1 MSSAQRPE
9 ERAAGRA
16 EDATAGRPGR
26 AAPRSDHAAPRSG
39 MGAVLAGEEFSVG
52 DALGG
57 PRGIVESVLPTA
69 LFVVLFVITRS
80 IPIAGGAAVAVV
92 LVALVVRLVQRQ
104 NPSQVLGGL
113 IGVTVGAIW
122 ALRSGQGTDFYVP
135 GLITNA
141 VAAAVLVVSILARY
155 PLVGV
160 VVGLL
165 DPRVAAWRGKP
176 LARRAY
182 TQATWLFVGL
192 YVLKLAVQLPLYL
205 SGQVAALGVAKLV
218 MGLPLFALVVWLVW
232 MLHRSV
238 RARLEAEAESAPDAT
253 V

>member
-1 MSSAQRPE
+1 MSPE
-9 ERAAGRA
+9 QV
-16 EDATAGRPGR
+16 PGTGS
-26 AAPRSDHAAPRSG
+26 APRPTSGQAPRQGHAAPRSG
-39 MGAVLAGEEFSVG
+39 MGAVLTGEEFSVG

-57 PRGIVESVLPTA
+57 PRGILESVLPTA
-69 LFVVLFVITRS
+69 LFVLLFVITRS

-92 LVALVVRLVQRQ
+92 LLALVVRLVQRQ

-113 IGVTVGAIW
+113 IGVGVGAIW

-155 PLVGV
+155 PLVGL

-165 DPRVAAWRGKP
+165 DPRVASWREQP

-182 TQATWLFVGL
+182 TRATWLFVGL

-232 MLHRSV
+232 MLHRTV
-238 RARLEAEAESAPDAT
+238 RARLAAADPTHPTPSAAPTEPED
-253 V
+253 